1 MHQLFP
7 PTKRRLWRALRHRSF
22 VRAALMSLLVAH
34 AAAAIWLLCTYLTLA
49 QPVILICSCCA
60 IFGATCLSVSELLK
74 RPGMFPCSASRQFLL
89 PLVLLV
95 YPIVFGILVLLCGSG
110 ICQVPVSSV
119 TTLCYVYS
127 LGAVTPVLYCAD
139 DPFRSV
145 VMLLPAVI
153 FVPAVAL
160 VHDTSPFSIVTAMN
174 HVVLSIVCA
183 AVVLMLRRSVAEC
196 SNHLEDAREANG
208 HAQSAISA
216 LVTDLREKSILTSHF
231 LEATA
236 PFMASAVM
244 SLSQGEAQE
253 RKIGEALWDLHQTS
267 ASALTSDAR
276 QRCRLLEVARLV
288 NPLLRF
294 SRRRLVHDLPE
305 NLRYAV
311 VLLNPRLLLGVF
323 AVVLS
328 TGWNTHHVREHADDQ
343 EVTAVW
349 RLLKDTLV
357 LRIIMADSFCAHLR
371 WDDMLMRKLSGFV
384 PTVTRREHL
393 GALEFEFS
401 VHCVMVEYAP
411 LDREELR
418 SVNACVPA
426 SAPVDREWHVVHLRG
441 NTVLDSALQRALKN
455 AGCVVKELYL
465 ANEVGAEATM
475 SGTPPDVIVVSR
487 FSVSHEQ
494 LRTLEQLRRDD
505 FLPVPVLMTSLES
518 REAAATDLRLPC
530 TVEQLRAALW
540 KTAQPIP

>member
-1 MHQLFP
+1 
-7 PTKRRLWRALRHRSF
+7 
-22 VRAALMSLLVAH
+22 
-34 AAAAIWLLCTYLTLA
+34 
-49 QPVILICSCCA
+49 
-60 IFGATCLSVSELLK
+60 
-74 RPGMFPCSASRQFLL
+74 
-89 PLVLLV
+89 
-95 YPIVFGILVLLCGSG
+95 
-110 ICQVPVSSV
+110 
-119 TTLCYVYS
+119 
-127 LGAVTPVLYCAD
+127 
-139 DPFRSV
+139 
-145 VMLLPAVI
+145 
-153 FVPAVAL
+153 VPAVAL

-231 LEATA
+231 LEATV
-236 PFMASAVM
+236 PFMASAAM
-244 SLSQGEAQE
+244 SLSQGEAEE
-253 RKIGEALWDLHQTS
+253 RKTGQALWDLHQTS
-267 ASALTSDAR
+267 ASALASDAR

-426 SAPVDREWHVVHLRG
+426 SAPVDREWRVVHLRG

-505 FLPVPVLMTSLES
+505 FLPVPVLMASLES

-540 KTAQPIP
+540 KTAQPNP